1 MLFIQSG
8 PAETT
13 NYMIAAFA
21 VIFGSM
27 LIYLA
32 SLILRKRKL
41 EQDLRL
47 LEDEEQI

>member
-13 NYMIAAFA
+13 NYMIAAFV

-41 EQDLRL
+41 EQDLHL
-47 LEDEEQI
+47 LVDEEQN